1 MEKLNL
7 EALYLLLIHN
17 ISSISSHVVWLKILW
32 CVFVVFISTT
42 MHKECLEWPTFETF
56 SNYMILTPLPP
67 SQGSLVQLW
76 LLPIFN
82 SCSSL
87 APASSSFSFF
97 NTFEMESVSVL
108 TLLVIPDLVLVL
120 VSLLVLVMVLDFVS
134 MLVSLLVILNL
145 TTNSLFA
152 FSPAAPSSS
161 QSNRIFKFTKY
172 CLEHDLVGQQPA
184 VLLLYQHLFSQVSI
198 CLHWW
203 DRQKKDGED
212 WESHQSDHCCQLL
225 TWAGLLSPTSDIF
238 TGRNIS

>member
-17 ISSISSHVVWLKILW
+17 ICSISSHVVWLKILW
-32 CVFVVFISTT
+32 CVFVVFISTI
-42 MHKECLEWPTFETF
+42 MHRECLEWPTFETF

-76 LLPIFN
+76 PLPIFN
-82 SCSSL
+82 SCSL
-87 APASSSFSFF
+87 VPASSSFFFF

-108 TLLVIPDLVLVL
+108 TLLVIPDLVLVF

-152 FSPAAPSSS
+152 FSPAAPRATDS
-161 QSNRIFKFTKY
+161 FTKY
-172 CLEHDLVGQQPA
+172 
-184 VLLLYQHLFSQVSI
+184 I
-198 CLHWW
+198 
-203 DRQKKDGED
+203 
-212 WESHQSDHCCQLL
+212 
-225 TWAGLLSPTSDIF
+225 T
-238 TGRNIS
+238 